1 MTPLRREQLRKELAK
16 LDAWLA
22 PHLKHRADLAA
33 LIDQPDDPLA
43 TELERAQCDLADAVA
58 SEAGWQRAQE
68 VCDGLDD
75 GPPMRILEFV
85 FRRVDQARARVARAT
100 EALRL
105 SGRTS

>member
-1 MTPLRREQLRKELAK
+1 MTPLRREQLRKELAT

-22 PHLKHRADLAA
+22 PHMKQRFDLVA
-33 LIDQPDDPLA
+33 LIDQPDEPLA
-43 TELERAQCDLADAVA
+43 TELERAQCELADAVTN
-58 SEAGWQRAQE
+58 EAGWQRAQE

-75 GPPMRILEFV
+75 GPPMRIPEFV

-105 SGRTS
+105 AGRSA

>member
-1 MTPLRREQLRKELAK
+1 MTPLRRAALRKELAT

-22 PHLKHRADLAA
+22 PHMKQRFDLVA
-33 LIDQPDDPLA
+33 LIDQPDEPLA
-43 TELERAQCDLADAVA
+43 TELERAQCDLAYAIA

-75 GPPMRILEFV
+75 GPPMRIPEDV
-85 FRRVDQARARVARAT
+85 FRRVDQARSRVARAT

-105 SGRTS
+105 AGRTP